1 MAGTAVNARPGDL
14 APDVTLWDALTS
26 REGRGSLRT
35 RTESGFVQT
44 PWRDLAAEAART
56 AGVLRRAGV
65 RPGRTVAAILTNAP
79 DVVPGLL
86 GVWMAG
92 GVVASLPVP
101 SPSAD
106 PQAYAH
112 GVMAIADRIDAPLI
126 LTDSEIAALLPVS
139 RRVRTWHS
147 LSRLLGGPNVAAPPN
162 EDEPAFV
169 QFSSGSTDE
178 PKGCVLTP
186 RAIANQLE
194 MIREFSGGV
203 RGREVVASWL
213 PLSHDMGMFGCLLYS
228 WAHDFDLV
236 LSTPARFT
244 LSPRTWFRDMAEFGA
259 TMTAG
264 TNTALHIASRMQRG
278 SSLPAPLKL
287 RVCMVGAERVD
298 AGTLRQAAEVFGP
311 HGMPASALMP
321 AYGLAEATLAVAAT
335 PRGRGFDLATV
346 HGPALADGKVEDAD
360 PRDPG
365 AVTLVSAGPP
375 CRGVSV
381 KAAGP
386 ERLSELVVT
395 SPSLAEGY
403 FGDPARTAAVF
414 TPEGLRT
421 GDLGF
426 VRDGE
431 LYIVGRG
438 DDLLTVGGR
447 NVYAREIEGGIGAD
461 EAARKDCVVLVDVP
475 AAAGRGELVL
485 LAELKRRDADY
496 RAFAERAAEV
506 AMARAG
512 VAIAECLFLAK
523 GTLPKTPSGKI
534 QRFRCRQLVQAQA
547 LRPLARIAL
556 S

>member
-1 MAGTAVNARPGDL
+1 MA
-14 APDVTLWDALTS
+14 LWDALTS
-26 REGRGSLRT
+26 REGRGSLRAWSG
-35 RTESGFVQT
+35 SGFIQT
-44 PWRDLAAEAART
+44 PWRDLAAEAAEA

-79 DVVPGLL
+79 DAVPGLL
-86 GVWMAG
+86 AVWLAG

-101 SPSAD
+101 PPGAD
-106 PQAYAH
+106 QEAYAR
-112 GVMAIADRIDAPLI
+112 GAMALADRIDAPLI
-126 LTDSEIAALLPVS
+126 LTDSQIAALLPAS
-139 RRVRTWHS
+139 QRVRTWHS
-147 LSRLLGGPNVAAPPN
+147 LRSLPGGPPVAVPPG
-162 EDEPAFV
+162 EDEPAFI

-186 RAIANQLE
+186 RAIASQLE
-194 MIREFSGGV
+194 MILEFSGGV

-244 LSPRTWFRDMAEFGA
+244 LAPRTWFRDMAEFGA

-264 TNTALHIASRMQRG
+264 TNTALHIAARMQRT
-278 SSLPAPLKL
+278 APLPGPLRL
-287 RVCMVGAERVD
+287 RVCIVGAERVD

-311 HGMPASALMP
+311 HGMPASALLP
-321 AYGLAEATLAVAAT
+321 AYGLAEATLAVTAT
-335 PRGRGFDLATV
+335 PRGRGFGTATV
-346 HGPALADGKVEDAD
+346 DGPALAGGRVEDAEPHD
-360 PRDPG
+360 PA
-365 AVTLVSAGPP
+365 AVTLVSAGRP
-375 CRGVSV
+375 CRGAQVR
-381 KAAGP
+381 AADP
-386 ERLSELVVT
+386 ARLSELVVS
-395 SPSLAEGY
+395 SPSLASGY
-403 FGDPARTAAVF
+403 FGDPGRTAAVF
-414 TPEGLRT
+414 TADGLRT

-431 LYIVGRG
+431 LYIAGRG

-461 EAARKDCVVLVDVP
+461 EAARKDCVVLIDVL
-475 AAAGRGELVL
+475 AAGRGELVL

-534 QRFRCRQLVQAQA
+534 QRFRCRQLVQAEA
-547 LRPLARIAL
+547 LRPLAHITL
-556 S
+556 P